1 MSQLL
6 VYVSG
11 AYTAPNPEQLQANI
25 ERARLA
31 GLEVRKAG
39 YVPVVPHL
47 AILYDDPNDFT
58 YEKAMQECLALLRRC
73 DAVLMVDGWRES
85 RGAKI
90 ERHVAYRH
98 WIPVCHSME
107 ELRISVP
114 QLPQEGL

>member
-11 AYTAPNPEQLQANI
+11 AYTAPTSEQLQANI

-58 YEKAMQECLALLRRC
+58 YEKAMVECLAMLKRC
-73 DAVLMVDGWRES
+73 NAVLMVEGWRES
-85 RGAKI
+85 RGARI
-90 ERHVAYRH
+90 ERHFAYKH
-98 WIPVCHSME
+98 WIPVCHTIG

-114 QLPQEGL
+114 PLPQGGS